1 MKILVAD
8 DAEILRQRMVKLL
21 SDIPDIAGVFE
32 AEDCQTT
39 RDAIRQHAPNVVVL
53 DLNMPDGTG
62 LDVLSELSRAPVKP
76 LVIVLT
82 SMSDDEVRQRCIDA
96 GAEYFFDKSSGFL
109 DAVDTVR
116 MLVTGNDK

>member
-8 DAEILRQRMVKLL
+8 DADILRQRMVKLL
-21 SDIPDIAGVFE
+21 SDIPGITGLFE
-32 AEDCQTT
+32 AEDCRTT
-39 RDAIRQHAPNVVVL
+39 RDAIRQQVPNVVVL

-116 MLVTGNDK
+116 MLVTGNDE